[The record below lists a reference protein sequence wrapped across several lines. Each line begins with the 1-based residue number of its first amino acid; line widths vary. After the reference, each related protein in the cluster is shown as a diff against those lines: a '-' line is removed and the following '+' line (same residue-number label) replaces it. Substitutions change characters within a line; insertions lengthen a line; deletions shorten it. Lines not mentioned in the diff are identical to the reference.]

1 MDTEGNN
8 HGLKFSG
15 GAFELPQ
22 AWSEDYV
29 HPAGTMSWSYSL
41 LMLRYKKKLHEV
53 FPLRMPT

>member
-22 AWSEDYV
+22 AWSEDYF

-41 LMLRYKKKLHEV
+41 LMLRYKKK
-53 FPLRMPT
+53 TS